1 MLEDLLQNKLNIDL
15 HTWPLFA
22 TSDNASN
29 MVKGLGLS
37 TLEMYGCVN
46 HTQQLAIMDS
56 FKVWKNIMI
65 KVVLTYLFIGF

>member
-56 FKVWKNIMI
+56 FNVWKTIMI

>member
-29 MVKGLGLS
+29 MVKGIGLS

-56 FKVWKNIMI
+56 FKVWNNIMI